1 MDGLTCSRARIGAVS
16 AHPNAAL
23 PLGRDSA
30 GQCRI
35 SAAFFAGVALSEAPF
50 RKGFRLSV
58 PHSAAFF
65 KIYSVLKDPRA
76 RGGDFCRRGTMRHCP
91 GTAARPGQVTDLSS
105 RRGVGVR

>member
-16 AHPNAAL
+16 MHPNAAL

-35 SAAFFAGVALSEAPF
+35 SAAFLRVWHCQKAPF

-76 RGGDFCRRGTMRHCP
+76 RGGDFCRRGTMRHC
-91 GTAARPGQVTDLSS
+91 RPRPHPVTDLSS
-105 RRGVGVR
+105 PRRVGVR